1 MRIASLP
8 PALVLALVW
17 ACSPA
22 TDGAGGS
29 PAPSSPEPA
38 PAPTPQPDPAGGEA
52 RAAAVPAGHPQHARV
67 EGTSFQNGCSADS
80 GCFVGG
86 CSSEVCSAEEGV
98 SSTCEAP
105 VDGWPTTGA
114 TCGCVAGQC
123 IWYKAGAG
131 ETGGG
136 ETGGGGAGGS
146 AGGQESSS
154 GGQALPLQGNPC
166 TAEDK
171 CAAGLSCITYYGI
184 AGPRGPA
191 MKSCEVR
198 CAADGSCPPGQ
209 QCATVADGPGQVCR
223 PGR

>member
-8 PALVLALVW
+8 PVLLLALAC

-22 TDGAGGS
+22 ADGSGGS

-38 PAPTPQPDPAGGEA
+38 PAPAPSPDQGGGDA
-52 RAAAVPAGHPQHARV
+52 RPAAVPADHPQYARV

-86 CSSEVCSAEEGV
+86 CSSEICSAEQGV

-105 VDGWPTTGA
+105 AAGWPNTGA

-123 IWYKAGAG
+123 IWYGA
-131 ETGGG
+131 
-136 ETGGGGAGGS
+136 GGGGAEGGGNGGS

-166 TAEDK
+166 NADDK

-191 MKSCEVR
+191 MKSCEVK
-198 CAADGSCPPGQ
+198 CAADGSCPAGQ
-209 QCATVADGPGQVCR
+209 QCTTVADGPGQVCR